1 MHKMMADSPARKQP
15 EGRDFCLLYSLL
27 FSQHQDQYLIHNG
40 CPINTYGLV
49 EILTQVDNRRNCKKK
64 RAFYNLKKSH
74 YMSSIIVFLDT
85 KSLMLSTT

>member
-64 RAFYNLKKSH
+64 SRSISH
-74 YMSSIIVFLDT
+74 FLT
-85 KSLMLSTT
+85 ICVCMCLFVPGAG